1 MFYIIFHT
9 QKSIVSC
16 ALNMAFK
23 DLTDPNRNVAL
34 IFGST
39 GLVGR
44 ELARRLLS
52 RGGWKVYGVARS
64 ADVTNIQ
71 DSNYQFIS
79 CDLLDSTDTRDK
91 LCSLHDVT
99 HIFWI
104 TWASQFPLD
113 SRECCEQN
121 KAMMSNA
128 LNALLPIA
136 KSLKHFSLQT
146 GVKHYISLKGASNV
160 NEGHYYDEE
169 CPRLSSE
176 NNFYYTLEDLLKET
190 LGGKVAWSVHR
201 PGLILGS
208 SQRAVYNFMGSLC
221 VYGAICKHLNLP
233 FMFGGT
239 RECWEE
245 LCIDGSDVRLVAE
258 QQIWSATNEALLS
271 TDGQAF
277 NAINGPRFTW
287 KQIWKKIGLKFGA
300 VVPDDMFSEDFMFST
315 AMADK
320 GAVWK
325 EIVAKEGLIGTEMED
340 LANFK
345 FLDLLFCCPTK
356 MLATR
361 DKANRLGLKDMYE
374 TLDSILYW
382 VDDMRRDKLI
392 P

>member
-1 MFYIIFHT
+1 
-9 QKSIVSC
+9 
-16 ALNMAFK
+16 MAIK
-23 DLTDPNRNVAL
+23 DLTDPNNNVAL

-39 GLVGR
+39 GLVGK

-64 ADVTNIQ
+64 ADVTNIPS
-71 DSNYQFIS
+71 SNYHFIC
-79 CDLLDSTDTRDK
+79 CDLLEPKETQKK
-91 LCSLHDVT
+91 LCCLQDVT

-128 LNALLPIA
+128 LNALLPTA
-136 KSLKHFSLQT
+136 RSLKHFSLQT
-146 GVKHYISLKGASNV
+146 GVKHYISLQGPSNV
-160 NEGHYYDEE
+160 NEVHYYDEE

-176 NNFYYTLEDLLKET
+176 NNFYYTLEDLLKER

-221 VYGAICKHLNLP
+221 VYGTICKHLNLP

-245 LCIDGSDVRLVAE
+245 MCIDGSDVRLVAE
-258 QQIWSATNEALLS
+258 QQIWSATNDALLS
-271 TDGQAF
+271 TDGHAF

-287 KQIWKKIGLKFGA
+287 KQIWKSIGLKFGA
-300 VVPDDMFSEDFMFST
+300 VVPDEMFSEDFMFST

-325 EIVAKEGLIGTEMED
+325 EIVAKEGLVGTKMED
-340 LANFK
+340 LANFQ
-345 FLDLLFCCPTK
+345 FLDHLFRCPTK
-356 MLATR
+356 MLVTR
-361 DKANRLGLKDMYE
+361 DKADRLGLKDTYE
-374 TLDSILYW
+374 TLDSILHW
-382 VDDMRRDKLI
+382 VDEMRRDKVI